1 MKRLI
6 CLTALVSLLLTGC
19 VPHTELN
26 ERAIIEAVGIDF
38 DGGAYTVTMQY
49 YNTLGSESDDI
60 SETNVLT
67 AKGRGDSVY
76 NAITDAGF
84 SDGKSLMFGVNQLI
98 IIGENAAHKDITELL
113 SFATTY
119 YQSHADVKIGVA
131 EGTAENLLS
140 VKFKEGLI
148 STQKL
153 KFIFSNAEETGFVAN
168 ASIIDVMSAMS
179 SSTES
184 ICLPLIRTV
193 DVDSDVSED
202 GRTIEIAGGVVY
214 KNKVMADTISLEAM
228 SGVELLKNEANDTVI
243 SLEYGG
249 SEISIGAYGIS
260 SRVTPYLDNGQL
272 VFAVKTRADGEF
284 LSANL
289 KGNNGALSE
298 EIGKMAA
305 EQLENRMKAAVE
317 EGVLKHGTDIFM
329 LEPIVRN
336 RSYRLWLGVEN
347 RWEEMLRES
356 RFEFD
361 TRVEIDRYGIEQ

>member
-26 ERAIIEAVGIDF
+26 ERAIIEAVGIDL
-38 DGGAYTVTMQY
+38 DGGEYIVTMQY

-84 SDGKSLMFGVNQLI
+84 SDGKRLMFGVNQLI
-98 IIGENAAHKDITELL
+98 IIGESAACKDITDLL

-153 KFIFSNAEETGFVAN
+153 KFIFSNAEETGFAAN
-168 ASIIDVMSAMS
+168 ASIIDVMSVMS

-193 DVDSDVSED
+193 DADLDVSED

-214 KNKVMADTISLEAM
+214 KNRVMADTISLEAM
-228 SGVELLKNEANDTVI
+228 SGVELLKNEARDTVI

-249 SEISIGAYGIS
+249 SEISIGAYGIN
-260 SRVTPYLDNGQL
+260 SRITPYLDNGQL
-272 VFAVKTRADGEF
+272 VFSVNTAADGEF

-305 EQLENRMKAAVE
+305 AQLEKRLKAAVD

-336 RSYRLWLGVEN
+336 KSYRLWLGVEN